1 MSTLTIG
8 KYLTKAL
15 RIEFINQSVP
25 YYDIK
30 KIYTSPIQVENQI
43 NIHTESN
50 DELRA
55 ILGVIDDK
63 KIVADIDNS
72 NDTYIVLE

>member
-25 YYDIK
+25 FYDIK
-30 KIYTSPIQVENQI
+30 RIYTSPIKVDNQI
-43 NIHTESN
+43 NIHTASN
-50 DELRA
+50 DELRS

-63 KIVADIDNS
+63 EIISDIDNN